1 MKTQTYEQRLKE
13 AADKAKTRVEYD
25 TAVEEIVE
33 EMKQTDEQLYN
44 IEKRWCNYGTWRVT
58 LWVNEYLFGSELKE
72 YIADH
77 LSIITHDEERE
88 WKTLADIEEEFYD
101 CVTDYAFFL
110 F

>member
-1 MKTQTYEQRLKE
+1 MKELYEERLKE

-25 TAVEEIVE
+25 REVETIIKDI
-33 EMKQTDEQLYN
+33 MQTDEQLYS
-44 IEKRWCNYGTWRVT
+44 ISKRWCNYGTWRVT
-58 LWVNEYLFGSELKE
+58 LWVNEYLWGNELKQ

-88 WKTLADIEEEFYD
+88 WNTLADIEDELYE
-101 CVTDYAFFL
+101 CITDYAFDL

>member
-1 MKTQTYEQRLKE
+1 MKTITYEQRLKE
-13 AADKAKTRVEYD
+13 AVEKAKTMVEYD

-33 EMKQTDEQLYN
+33 EMKQTDEQLYS
-44 IEKRWCNYGTWRVT
+44 IEKRWCYYGTWRVT

-88 WKTLADIEEEFYD
+88 WKTLADIDKEFYE
-101 CVTDYAFFL
+101 CVTDYAFDL
-110 F
+110 V